1 MFAQAITNLSS
12 FFAYPMDTV
21 RRRLMMTSG
30 QINPKYTGTL
40 DCITKISK
48 QEGWKGF
55 YKGFTANLM
64 RGVGGALVLVFY
76 DKLSIKFNV

>member
-55 YKGFTANLM
+55 HKAFFKRTGTTNFDQQC
-64 RGVGGALVLVFY
+64 RG
-76 DKLSIKFNV
+76 